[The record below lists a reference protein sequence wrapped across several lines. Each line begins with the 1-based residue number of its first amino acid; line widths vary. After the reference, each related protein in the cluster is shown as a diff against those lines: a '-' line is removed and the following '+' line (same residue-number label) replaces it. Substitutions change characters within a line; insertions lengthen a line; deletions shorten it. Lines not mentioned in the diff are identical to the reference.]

1 ALATGLREQAE
12 VDGVASAEQARQ
24 ELQRGRVGQAAVQ
37 PARPEIPKE
46 RGGPH
51 PVVLLEGGA
60 HAAFERVLAEQVRGE
75 GVDGPD
81 LDPVE
86 LGERTESAA
95 AGRRR
100 VAEELET
107 AVELADRLAR
117 HQAREPRAEPVPH
130 L

>member
-1 ALATGLREQAE
+1 M
-12 VDGVASAEQARQ
+12 
-24 ELQRGRVGQAAVQ
+24 
-37 PARPEIPKE
+37 
-46 RGGPH
+46 
-51 PVVLLEGGA
+51 
-60 HAAFERVLAEQVRGE
+60 
-75 GVDGPD
+75 DGPD

-117 HQAREPRAEPVPH
+117 HQARKPRAEPVPH
-130 L
+130 LVRGSHGEGEGEEPRRLRAGREQTLEQQPDHTRGLPGARPGLDRRRGTHGLTISQ